1 MFKTAI
7 LLNFLD
13 ISNKSRHLLHQVAS
27 ETLILSKYSIYKI
40 QTFIWKYDVLDLSL
54 QEPFSK
60 NIL

>member
-7 LLNFLD
+7 LLNFID

-27 ETLILSKYSIYKI
+27 ETLILSKYTIYNIK
-40 QTFIWKYDVLDLSL
+40 TFIRKYRVLDLSL
-54 QEPFSK
+54 KEPFSK